1 MANYFQTDELQDFID
16 WDSIMP
22 MSRYAG
28 GHDEQMKGLF
38 KNATVIAHYNENDWQ
53 GQVATCVKFNSGK
66 FKNHYAIYN
75 DYYGSCSG
83 CDAWED
89 ASDDDVKKLCIDLSN
104 GAYIFKTLK
113 DVKDFLKNKNGQIEK
128 WSAWSNVS
136 KMLLKNINSKTIE

>member
-1 MANYFQTDELQDFID
+1 METYFQTDELQDFID

-66 FKNHYAIYN
+66 YKSQYAIYT

-89 ASDDDVKKLCIDLSN
+89 ASDSDVKRLCIDLSN

-113 DVKDFLKNKNGQIEK
+113 DVKDFLENKNGQIEK
-128 WSAWSNVS
+128 WSKWFNVS